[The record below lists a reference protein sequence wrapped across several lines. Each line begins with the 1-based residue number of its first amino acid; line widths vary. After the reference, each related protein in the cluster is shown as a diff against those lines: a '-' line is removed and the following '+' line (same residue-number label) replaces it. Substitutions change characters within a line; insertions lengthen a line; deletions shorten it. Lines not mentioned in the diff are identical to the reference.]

1 MHHGR
6 CFVSHCLGSR
16 GFVVLILHTFVFYV
30 LRGPFCFRADMINS
44 SNQNKNEV
52 EIPQSATYWVL
63 FIFFLPDVIHCIY
76 LTQAP
81 GYNLR
86 GFHRQVPQVIY
97 SLLAQFGVRPL
108 YELCWSFKWMQI
120 MNYVTLQ
127 NEGSVV
133 TDSGI
138 SER

>member
-1 MHHGR
+1 MM
-6 CFVSHCLGSR
+6 CYVSLPWLS
-16 GFVVLILHTFVFYV
+16 GFFFELTHLFSLCSCGWYCVVL
-30 LRGPFCFRADMINS
+30 CFRVDMINS
-44 SNQNKNEV
+44 SNQNENEV
-52 EIPQSATYWVL
+52 DIPQSATYATL

-81 GYNLR
+81 GYNMR